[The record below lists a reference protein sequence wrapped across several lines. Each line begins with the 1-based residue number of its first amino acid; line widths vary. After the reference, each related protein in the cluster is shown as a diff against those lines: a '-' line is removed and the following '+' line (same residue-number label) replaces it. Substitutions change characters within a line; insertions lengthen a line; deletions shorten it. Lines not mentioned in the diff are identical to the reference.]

1 MASELRQIVF
11 EAAEVASAMSIYHR
25 KMKKP
30 LVNGV
35 VNSVALTEK
44 GAVSARIEIAD
55 VDGNKAHYVL
65 ASNELMAAL
74 ILFCRENRIP
84 LPSKANKRLTVFD
97 GKLSAI
103 LTLNTTTLSIC
114 TMRAA

>member
-11 EAAEVASAMSIYHR
+11 EAAEVASALAIYHR

-30 LVNGV
+30 LPSGV
-35 VNSVALTEK
+35 VNSVTLLEK
-44 GAVSARIEIAD
+44 GTVTARLEMSD
-55 VDGNKAHYVL
+55 VDGNKGEYAL
-65 ASNELMAAL
+65 SSNELMAAL

-84 LPSKANKRLTVFD
+84 LPSKAAKRLTVFD

-103 LTLNTTTLSIC
+103 LTLNTTTTNCC